1 MIIRD
6 PNKVA
11 KSLVKIE
18 RDKQTNYYNKEINHQ
33 NLPTIHPKSVLR
45 LVEDRGKLL
54 VTSDGWFMS
63 YYKIRIRVFA
73 ALMDEDANL

>member
-33 NLPTIHPKSVLR
+33 NLPTIHLKSALR
-45 LVEDRGKLL
+45 LVEDKEKLFK
-54 VTSDGWFMS
+54 TFDDWFVS
-63 YYKIRIRVFA
+63 Y
-73 ALMDEDANL
+73 